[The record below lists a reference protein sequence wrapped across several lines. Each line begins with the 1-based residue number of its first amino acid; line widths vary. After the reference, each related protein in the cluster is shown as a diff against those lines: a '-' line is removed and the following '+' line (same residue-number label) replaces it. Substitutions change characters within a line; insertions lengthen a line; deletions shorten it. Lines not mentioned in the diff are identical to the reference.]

1 MFGLKTFVIQT
12 LREKTFGIQIFV
24 AMTFGVQMLR
34 VRTFGIQMLGLMS
47 FEIHVASED
56 IRNSNVWSGQVRSGV
71 PCLLPVNHVTQY
83 NLRHRLSCRGP
94 NR

>member
-1 MFGLKTFVIQT
+1 MLGLKTFGIQT

-34 VRTFGIQMLGLMS
+34 V
-47 FEIHVASED
+47 
-56 IRNSNVWSGQVRSGV
+56 VRSGV

>member
-1 MFGLKTFVIQT
+1 MFGLKTFGIQT

-34 VRTFGIQMLGLMS
+34 V
-47 FEIHVASED
+47 
-56 IRNSNVWSGQVRSGV
+56 VRSGV

>member
-1 MFGLKTFVIQT
+1 MFGLKTFGIQT

-34 VRTFGIQMLGLMS
+34 VMTFGIQMLGLMS

-56 IRNSNVWSGQVRSGV
+56 IRNSNVRSGQVR
-71 PCLLPVNHVTQY
+71 CTLLAT
-83 NLRHRLSCRGP
+83 S
-94 NR
+94 

>member
-1 MFGLKTFVIQT
+1 MFGLKTFGIQT

-24 AMTFGVQMLR
+24 PMTFGVQMLR
-34 VRTFGIQMLGLMS
+34 VMTFGIQMFG
-47 FEIHVASED
+47 V
-56 IRNSNVWSGQVRSGV
+56 VRSGV